1 MPVSEDI
8 YCLLIPLEKERLVVP
23 RSTVAEVIRYAA
35 PVGADDEDSWYRGK
49 VTWNN
54 VDIPV
59 VSIERLS
66 GMAAPMPVG
75 KTRIVVFEPVSS
87 KAAMPYGVL
96 AEGFPQM
103 LRVSREVMELDR
115 SYEAPEGSAI
125 ICRVQMLQEQAL
137 IPDLELIEQSLS
149 QIAA

>member
-1 MPVSEDI
+1 
-8 YCLLIPLEKERLVVP
+8 
-23 RSTVAEVIRYAA
+23 
-35 PVGADDEDSWYRGK
+35 
-49 VTWNN
+49 
-54 VDIPV
+54 
-59 VSIERLS
+59 
-66 GMAAPMPVG
+66 
-75 KTRIVVFEPVSS
+75 
-87 KAAMPYGVL
+87 
-96 AEGFPQM
+96 M